1 MDVPLGYLF
10 EGLTDDQLTKIAAVA
25 TEVSMEDGQEI
36 CKEGEEAKALLILKT
51 GAVELLT
58 TIDAEIELPIAM
70 LRKPGKIFGAGVLVP
85 PYQYAL
91 TARCAETGTL
101 LSIERSVLQKLLNE
115 NRDLGFIVMTNLAE
129 HFLGKLKESRQEL
142 RIHFTTLLKSFR

>member
-10 EGLTDDQLTKIAAVA
+10 DGLNKDQLKKIEAIG
-25 TEVSMEDGQEI
+25 TEIAMKDGQEI
-36 CKEGEEAKALLILKT
+36 CKEGEEANALYLLKT

-58 TIDAEIELPIAM
+58 TIDTDVELPIAM
-70 LRKPGKIFGAGVLVP
+70 LRKPGKVFGAGVLVA

-101 LSIERSVLQKLLNE
+101 LGIERSLLQKLLKE
-115 NRDLGFIVMTNLAE
+115 DRDLGLIVMTNLAT

-142 RIHFTTLLKSFR
+142 KIHFTTLLKSFR

>member
-10 EGLTDDQLTKIAAVA
+10 KGLNENHLKKIAAVA
-25 TEVSMEDGQEI
+25 TEVSMQGGHGI
-36 CKEGEEAKALLILKT
+36 CKEGEEANALFILKT

-101 LSIERSVLQKLLNE
+101 LSIERTVLQKLLDE
-115 NRDLGFIVMTNLAE
+115 DRDLGFIVMTNLAE

-142 RIHFTTLLKSFR
+142 KIHFNTLLKSFR

>member
-10 EGLTDDQLTKIAAVA
+10 GGLTDGQVKKIEAVGRDIA
-25 TEVSMEDGQEI
+25 IKDGQEI
-36 CKEGEEAKALLILKT
+36 CKEGEEAKALFILKT

-58 TIDAEIELPIAM
+58 TIDAEVELPIAM
-70 LRKPGKIFGAGVLVP
+70 LRKPGKTFGAGALVA

-101 LSIERSVLQKLLNE
+101 LSIERSALQKLLNE
-115 NRDLGFIVMTNLAE
+115 DRDLGFIVMTNLAE

-142 RIHFTTLLKSFR
+142 KIHFNTLLKSFR

>member
-1 MDVPLGYLF
+1 M
-10 EGLTDDQLTKIAAVA
+10 
-25 TEVSMEDGQEI
+25 
-36 CKEGEEAKALLILKT
+36 
-51 GAVELLT
+51 ELLT

-85 PYQYAL
+85 PNQYAL

-101 LSIERSVLQKLLNE
+101 LTIERTVLQKLLSE
-115 NRDLGFIVMTNLAE
+115 DRDIGFLVMTNLAE

-142 RIHFTTLLKSFR
+142 KIHFNTLLKSFR

>member
-1 MDVPLGYLF
+1 MDMPLGYLF
-10 EGLTDDQLTKIAAVA
+10 NGLNQDQLKRIKAIATQIAINK
-25 TEVSMEDGQEI
+25 GQEI
-36 CKEGEEAKALLILKT
+36 CKEEEEAKALFILKT

-58 TIDAEIELPIAM
+58 TIDSEVELTIAM

-101 LSIERSVLQKLLNE
+101 LSIERLALQKLLKE
-115 NRDLGFIVMTNLAE
+115 DSDLGFMVMTNLAE
-129 HFLGKLKESRQEL
+129 HFLGKLKQSRQEL
-142 RIHFTTLLKSFR
+142 KIHFNTLLKSFR

>member
-10 EGLTDDQLTKIAAVA
+10 EGLTDDQLKKIVALAAEIA
-25 TEVSMEDGQEI
+25 MEDGQKI
-36 CKEGEEAKALLILKT
+36 CKEGEEAEALFILKT

-58 TIDAEIELPIAM
+58 TIDAEVELPIAM
-70 LRKPGKIFGAGVLVP
+70 LRKPGKIFGAGALVA

-101 LSIERSVLQKLLNE
+101 LSIERSVLQKLLNGD
-115 NRDLGFIVMTNLAE
+115 RDLGFIVMTNLAE

-142 RIHFTTLLKSFR
+142 KIHFNTLLKSFR